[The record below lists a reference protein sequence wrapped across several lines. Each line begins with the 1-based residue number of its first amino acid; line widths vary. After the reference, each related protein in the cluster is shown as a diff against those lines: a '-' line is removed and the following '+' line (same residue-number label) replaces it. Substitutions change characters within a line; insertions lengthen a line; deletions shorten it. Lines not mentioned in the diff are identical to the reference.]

1 MGSQFWDILRQGI
14 WASFTGGWYYE
25 PKHSIFTNTFHLYL
39 WLILLCLPFFVHL
52 YVSDILIWLLYST
65 IVSLIITIIKCINW
79 SLHCM
84 FDTTEYIVEE
94 DTKKDSSSDL
104 ECRRPPLR
112 EPNKEEEGIEMQILG
127 GVDSIDKNEPS
138 TSGTAYHQ
146 NESNNER
153 QSSSTSTDS
162 GLHLQE
168 KSKSEFS
175 LNNNQIFVE
184 KPNHVKT
191 SRPYER
197 GDLKS
202 FSEIWKYQDERR
214 QDFITVSTDCFPND
228 SNNSTF
234 QRDPKS
240 VSSDYSTCSDVFSKD
255 KDLGKT
261 SSYQLV
267 FTSSD
272 IVYPIVEHCEEHSS
286 NQGIIHTI
294 IDSDDDDEA
303 GSRSPLLTC
312 HVDNWKLCSEN
323 VNGVLKMDSDIEV
336 ALIDVNKPEDNFLK
350 QSVDSPENFGL
361 DWLFEHTE
369 SESEFDDIII
379 RKEENIRLV
388 PWHFTFS
395 DDDYTTTSEDNN
407 SRNKCELKEL
417 CREDIET
424 TPKAEF
430 ESSNALAKTK
440 QTKEGKKSN
449 KKRKATSTPHLSIK
463 NDSDRKSHRRTSKN
477 KLNESRRC
485 RCDKNKSDMEC
496 GIESK
501 SYPTVTDEWI
511 DNNTLSRPDAM
522 TTLNVNE
529 GASSSAGSHNELS
542 SLLPASSELII
553 NPTVDLIN
561 DNKPRV
567 SNLKNEMVPESI
579 ELGSNRIE
587 GRSRMRQRH
596 VSQSNRHA
604 RSRDSHNSP
613 FLQTTDGVNFAACS
627 EDTSD
632 GAVHFF
638 RDENGQ
644 WMTYTFRDMLNNNSS
659 IIKPFS
665 CTSRRDESSDDLVF
679 NHSPV
684 RLFPRLNRGYEHQ
697 HQFETDDSYWLQNQP
712 QRYRHFNISPIIT
725 PVEENLEHDHE
736 NIRPDY
742 QDEYPAIPRQL
753 RFDLLDPNVGMPKP
767 KRYYPYKPLKT
778 ICFKIRFDRLALLTA
793 VDRNLSLFELC
804 ITIALAT
811 TVAVL
816 GAFVLYYNFYQ
827 DIQAFIFC
835 FVIAGCQYSLIK
847 SVQPDVASPTHGFN
861 KTVVYSRPVYFILF
875 SSILLLTHLQLN
887 SGQTFYQLKLYG
899 FTIHITY
906 MLETL
911 RDFLKNILLFL
922 PIAFSLGLLP
932 QVNTFFMYALEQTDI
947 HLFGGNATSS
957 LKGSAYCVVR
967 SCLAVSILYG
977 IAYVALYEW
986 TGSSRNVL
994 FSLYC
999 AILTSISYHLSRSSS
1014 DPAPILNLLKTY
1026 LWPNEDIFSRPDVE
1040 CSWPKKEMEKLNK
1053 DSEQKETRCVEQTT
1067 KSELDDE
1074 IEIQDNWPKEL
1085 QDTINGRLK
1094 SDLIF
1099 CPVVCLIIYAIHS
1112 SNIFLALQPELN
1124 PVMWCITFSVGF
1136 VLHYIIPQLRKQ
1148 LPWLCIA
1155 HPILKPLEYNQ
1166 YEVKQL
1172 AKIMWFEKVYVY
1184 LCFFERNVLYPLM
1197 FIGCLTSDS
1206 VTVVKK
1212 LGTSLGSLILS
1223 ICALKCF
1230 RCSFSQQS
1238 KQYNILAFA
1247 VLFFQLDYLKCS
1259 ETFIIDYY
1267 LTAKKIYVYTVRKN
1281 KIIELQFVITYIAPW
1296 QITWGSAFHA
1306 FAQPFSVPH
1315 SAMMFL
1321 QAFISAVISSP
1332 LYPFLGSAIFLT
1344 SYPRPVKFW
1353 ERDYNTRRVDHTN
1366 TKLSSHLERN
1376 LGADDNNLNS
1386 IFYEHLTRLLQHTLC
1401 GDLIM
1406 GRWGNVSQGDCFVLA
1421 SDYLNCL
1428 VHIVE
1433 MGNNLVTFQM
1443 RGLEFRGTYCQQRE
1457 VEAISEGVEDN
1468 EGCCCCEPGHFPHIL
1483 SLNAALGQR
1492 WLAWQVV
1499 AAKYVVQGYSISDIN
1514 ASSMLQVFDF
1524 RKVLVS
1530 YYVKSIIYYAI
1541 RSPKLPL
1548 WLASE
1553 EINEGLKPTLSK
1565 SFVDLDPVFN
1575 INIDEDYDLLSCG
1588 ITRNS
1593 FCSFYLEWI
1602 RFCAF
1607 QTENIRKV
1615 VIDKG
1620 KESILVSLCF
1630 ALSLL
1635 GRRSLGLASHTTM
1648 SSVEFFLYGLHAL
1661 FKGDFRI
1668 TSTRDEWIFADM
1680 DLMKKVLAPA
1690 IRMSLKLHQ
1699 NHFMVPDEYEDPAAL
1714 YNAINY
1720 HQRHLVISHEG
1731 DPVWRNAVLSGM
1743 PSLLALRHIMDE
1755 GSDEYKVIMLN
1766 KRFLSFRVIKINRE
1780 CVRGLWAGQQQEL
1793 IYLRNRNPERGS
1805 IQNAKQALRNIIN
1818 SSCDQPIGYP
1828 IFVSPL
1834 TTSYA
1839 ETNEQLSSLVGGSI
1853 SLREIKK
1860 TIIRIWTRLKS
1871 RCVEGCSS
1879 GSSLQSHDE
1888 GGFGHDGVYAM
1899 TQFNRHSGYGTRT
1912 PGSQSIEM
1920 SGSGSGMGG
1929 SISSRSGG
1937 TRGSTANVAGKPNSA
1952 GLANLAGLLSSSQS
1966 PVTSS
1971 PQASVDSNPHNDNSP
1986 VQHRVLI
1993 LDPSQVYDAINLGR
2007 RIDVVWPDE
2016 KMRIRGGRS
2025 YWKDWLPEKGMEG
2038 LVVHQW
2044 IPNHRDLSRRS
2055 HVDKTILLI
2064 KIDERYVPIAE
2075 SGVLDLGAEV

>member
-39 WLILLCLPFFVHL
+39 WILLFSLPFFIHL
-52 YVSDILIWLLYST
+52 YLSDMLIWILYSST
-65 IVSLIITIIKCINW
+65 VSLIITIIKLVNW
-79 SLHCM
+79 SLHHM

-94 DTKKDSSSDL
+94 DTKMDSNIEL
-104 ECRRPPLR
+104 ECRRPPIK
-112 EPNKEEEGIEMQILG
+112 EPNKEEEGIEMQVLSG
-127 GVDSIDKNEPS
+127 RECTDRNEPS
-138 TSGTAYHQ
+138 TSGVVYHQ
-146 NESNNER
+146 NEPTVER

-168 KSKSEFS
+168 KIKD
-175 LNNNQIFVE
+175 NQSFLE
-184 KPNHVKT
+184 KTKDGVR
-191 SRPYER
+191 SRRYGR
-197 GDLKS
+197 GDLQS
-202 FSEIWKYQDERR
+202 FSEIWKYQDDRG
-214 QDFITVSTDCFPND
+214 QDFITVSTDCFTNE
-228 SNNSTF
+228 NNHLAF
-234 QRDPKS
+234 KRDPKCT
-240 VSSDYSTCSDVFSKD
+240 SSDYSNSCDAFTKD
-255 KDLGKT
+255 KEVGRT

-272 IVYPIVEHCEEHSS
+272 IDYPIVEHCEEHCSS
-286 NQGIIHTI
+286 RGIIHTT

-303 GSRSPLLTC
+303 GSRSPLLNS
-312 HVDNWKLCSEN
+312 HEDNWKKICAE
-323 VNGVLKMDSDIEV
+323 VKGVLKADSDVEV
-336 ALIDVNKPEDNFLK
+336 AFIEDNKPKEIELK
-350 QSVDSPENFGL
+350 PSLESPETLGIE
-361 DWLFEHTE
+361 WLFEHTE
-369 SESEFDDIII
+369 SESESSDIKGNKSESKDGS
-379 RKEENIRLV
+379 KEEIPAPLSV
-388 PWHFTFS
+388 GF
-395 DDDYTTTSEDNN
+395 
-407 SRNKCELKEL
+407 
-417 CREDIET
+417 ET
-424 TPKAEF
+424 IGAVSKIK
-430 ESSNALAKTK
+430 SVKDAKKT
-440 QTKEGKKSN
+440 N
-449 KKRKATSTPHLSIK
+449 KKRKATSTPHLSVK
-463 NDSDRKSHRRTSKN
+463 NDSDRKRHRRINKN
-477 KLNESRRC
+477 KSNESRRC
-485 RCDKNKSDMEC
+485 MCDKIKSDMDC
-496 GIESK
+496 GTESK

-511 DNNTLSRPDAM
+511 ANSTLSRPDAM

-542 SLLPASSELII
+542 SLLPTSSEPAI
-553 NPTVDLIN
+553 NPTAEIQQNQTLIT
-561 DNKPRV
+561 V
-567 SNLKNEMVPESI
+567 KNEVAI
-579 ELGSNRIE
+579 DHIGDVLHGRGRNR
-587 GRSRMRQRH
+587 GRIRH
-596 VSQSNRHA
+596 QHA
-604 RSRDSHNSP
+604 RTDRRIRSRDPNCDS
-613 FLQTTDGVNFAACS
+613 VNFSACP
-627 EDTSD
+627 EDTSE
-632 GAVHFF
+632 GSVHFF
-638 RDENGQ
+638 RDENGH

-659 IIKPFS
+659 IIKSFPS
-665 CTSRRDESSDDLVF
+665 TSRQDDSIDDLVF

-684 RLFPRLNRGYEHQ
+684 RYPFPPRPSYQQQLEHEEA
-697 HQFETDDSYWLQNQP
+697 FWLQNQP
-712 QRYRHFNISPIIT
+712 HRYRHFNISPIIT
-725 PVEENLEHDHE
+725 PVEESLEHEHE
-736 NIRPDY
+736 ITTDY
-742 QDEYPAIPRQL
+742 QDEFPAIQRQL
-753 RFDLLDPNVGMPKP
+753 RFDLLDPNIGMLKP
-767 KRYYPYKPLKT
+767 KRYYPYKPVKKM
-778 ICFKIRFDRLALLTA
+778 CFKIRFDRLALLTA
-793 VDRNLSLFELC
+793 IDRNLTLLELF
-804 ITIALAT
+804 ITIILAT
-811 TVAVL
+811 LVAVL
-816 GAFVLYYNFYQ
+816 GASVLYYQFYR
-827 DIQAFIFC
+827 DVHAIVFC
-835 FVIAGCQYSLIK
+835 FVMAGCQYSLVK

-861 KTVVYSRPVYFILF
+861 KIVVYSRPVYFILF
-875 SSILLLTHLQLN
+875 SAILLLTHIQLT
-887 SGQTFYQLKLYG
+887 SGRTFYQIKFYG
-899 FTIHITY
+899 FTLHILY
-906 MLETL
+906 ILETL
-911 RDFLKNILLFL
+911 RDFFSKFLLFL

-932 QVNTFFMYALEQTDI
+932 QVNTFFMYTLEQIDI

-957 LKGSAYCVVR
+957 LKASAYCVLR
-967 SCLAVSILYG
+967 SCFAVSILYG
-977 IAYVALYEW
+977 IAYVALNEW
-986 TGSSRNVL
+986 SGSSRNVF

-999 AILTSISYHLSRSSS
+999 ALLTAFAYHLSRSSS
-1014 DPAPILNLLKTY
+1014 DPAPILNVLKTY

-1040 CSWPKKEMEKLNK
+1040 CPKPRKETEKSK
-1053 DSEQKETRCVEQTT
+1053 KKGSEQKEGECEEQS

-1074 IEIQDNWPKEL
+1074 IEIQDNWPKQL
-1085 QDTINGRLK
+1085 QDTINARLK
-1094 SDLIF
+1094 TDLIF
-1099 CPVVCLIIYAIHS
+1099 CPIISLIVFAIHS
-1112 SNIFLALQPELN
+1112 SNIFSALQPELN
-1124 PVMWCITFSVGF
+1124 PVMWCTTFSVGF
-1136 VLHYIIPQLRKQ
+1136 ILHYIIPQLRKQ

-1155 HPILKPLEYNQ
+1155 HPVLKPSEYNQ

-1172 AKIMWFEKVYVY
+1172 AKIMWFEKIYVY

-1206 VTVVKK
+1206 VIVVNK
-1212 LGTSLGSLILS
+1212 LGVLLGSLVLS
-1223 ICALKCF
+1223 ICALKCL

-1238 KQYNILAFA
+1238 NQYNILAFA
-1247 VLFFQLDYLKCS
+1247 VLFFQLDYVKCS

-1267 LTAKKIYVYTVRKN
+1267 LTAIAYDKIFEFLLK
-1281 KIIELQFVITYIAPW
+1281 LQFIITYIAPW

-1321 QAFISAVISSP
+1321 QAFLSAVVSSP

-1386 IFYEHLTRLLQHTLC
+1386 IFYEHLTRLLQNTLC
-1401 GDLIM
+1401 GDLVL

-1433 MGNNLVTFQM
+1433 MGNNLVTFQI

-1499 AAKYVVQGYSISDIN
+1499 AAKYVVQGYNISDIN

-1530 YYVKSIIYYAI
+1530 YYIKSIIYYAI
-1541 RSPKLPL
+1541 RSPKLQQ
-1548 WLASE
+1548 WLASD
-1553 EINEGLKPTLSK
+1553 EIKEGLKPTLDK
-1565 SFVDLDPVFN
+1565 SFIDLDPVFN

-1588 ITRNS
+1588 VTRNS
-1593 FCSFYLEWI
+1593 FCQYYLEWI

-1607 QTENIRKV
+1607 QTENIRKI
-1615 VIDKG
+1615 VIEKG
-1620 KESILVSLCF
+1620 KDSLLVSLCF

-1668 TSTRDEWIFADM
+1668 TSARDEWIFTDM
-1680 DLMKKVLAPA
+1680 DLMRKVLAPA

-1714 YNAINY
+1714 YNAIND
-1720 HQRHLVISHEG
+1720 HQRNIVISHEG

-1793 IYLRNRNPERGS
+1793 VYLRNRNPERGS

-1853 SLREIKK
+1853 SMGKIKK
-1860 TIIRIWTRLKS
+1860 TIVSVWSRLKI

-1888 GGFGHDGVYAM
+1888 GGFGHEGVYAM
-1899 TQFNRHSGYGTRT
+1899 TQFNRHSAYGTRT

-1920 SGSGSGMGG
+1920 SGSGSGVGG

-1937 TRGSTANVAGKPNSA
+1937 TRGSTANVAGKPSSA
-1952 GLANLAGLLSSSQS
+1952 GLANLAGLLSQS
-1966 PVTSS
+1966 PITNS
-1971 PQASVDSNPHNDNSP
+1971 PQTSVDSNPNDNSP
-1986 VQHRVLI
+1986 IQHRVLI
-1993 LDPSQVYDAINLGR
+1993 LDPLQVYDAINLGR

-2016 KMRIRGGRS
+2016 IMRIRGGRNH
-2025 YWKDWLPEKGMEG
+2025 WKDWLPEKGMEG

-2044 IPNHRDLSRRS
+2044 IPNHRDLSKRS

-2075 SGVLDLGAEV
+2075 AGVLDLGAEV

>member
-39 WLILLCLPFFVHL
+39 WLILLCLPFFIHL
-52 YVSDILIWLLYST
+52 YISDMFVWILYSS
-65 IVSLIITIIKCINW
+65 IVSLIITIIKLVNW
-79 SLHCM
+79 SLHHM

-94 DTKKDSSSDL
+94 DSKKDSNTEL
-104 ECRRPPLR
+104 ECRRPPLK
-112 EPNKEEEGIEMQILG
+112 EPNKEEEGIEMQVLSG
-127 GVDSIDKNEPS
+127 GDSMDRNEPS
-138 TSGTAYHQ
+138 TSGVTYHR
-146 NESNNER
+146 NEPIVER

-168 KSKSEFS
+168 KIKVDWPFKNLSHQSFIEKSKEGLINRQNDLRCLQS
-175 LNNNQIFVE
+175 L
-184 KPNHVKT
+184 
-191 SRPYER
+191 
-197 GDLKS
+197 
-202 FSEIWKYQDERR
+202 SEIWKYREENG
-214 QDFITVSTDCFPND
+214 QDFLTVSTDCFPNE
-228 SNNSTF
+228 SNTLVSK
-234 QRDPKS
+234 RDTKCA
-240 VSSDYSTCSDVFSKD
+240 SSDYSTSSDVFTKENKD
-255 KDLGKT
+255 VGRT

-272 IVYPIVEHCEEHSS
+272 IDYPIVEHCEEHCSS
-286 NQGIIHTI
+286 HGIIHTT
-294 IDSDDDDEA
+294 IDSDDDEEA
-303 GSRSPLLTC
+303 GSRSPLLNC
-312 HVDNWKLCSEN
+312 HEDWEKICAEVKII
-323 VNGVLKMDSDIEV
+323 KADSDIEV
-336 ALIDVNKPEDNFLK
+336 AFIEENKPKEIVNEPPLE
-350 QSVDSPENFGL
+350 SPETLGI

-369 SESEFDDIII
+369 SESESSVMKENKSESKDES
-379 RKEENIRLV
+379 KEEIQI
-388 PWHFTFS
+388 P
-395 DDDYTTTSEDNN
+395 TSIGFENTGAIPKI
-407 SRNKCELKEL
+407 KCVK
-417 CREDIET
+417 DV
-424 TPKAEF
+424 
-430 ESSNALAKTK
+430 
-440 QTKEGKKSN
+440 KKSN
-449 KKRKATSTPHLSIK
+449 KKRKATSTPHLSVK
-463 NDSDRKSHRRTSKN
+463 HDSDRKRHRRTNKN
-477 KLNESRRC
+477 KSSESRRC
-485 RCDKNKSDMEC
+485 MCDKIKSDMDC
-496 GIESK
+496 GTESK

-542 SLLPASSELII
+542 SLLPTNSELTI
-553 NPTVDLIN
+553 NPTAESQQQNQNSITV
-561 DNKPRV
+561 
-567 SNLKNEMVPESI
+567 KNEVVLDHNTDVFYNGHSRVENR
-579 ELGSNRIE
+579 NRIRHRHFNNRTR
-587 GRSRMRQRH
+587 GRRM
-596 VSQSNRHA
+596 
-604 RSRDSHNSP
+604 RSRDAFSSP
-613 FLQTTDGVNFAACS
+613 FLHVSEGLSFATCP
-627 EDTSD
+627 EDTSE
-632 GAVHFF
+632 GATHFF

-644 WMTYTFRDMLNNNSS
+644 WMSYTFRDILNNNSS
-659 IIKPFS
+659 VMKSFPS
-665 CTSRRDESSDDLVF
+665 TSRQVDSTDDLVF

-684 RLFPRLNRGYEHQ
+684 SRLFPRPNRNYEHQ
-697 HQFETDDSYWLQNQP
+697 FEIEEAFWLQNP
-712 QRYRHFNISPIIT
+712 PGYRHFNVSPIIT
-725 PVEENLEHDHE
+725 PVEESLEHEHE
-736 NIRPDY
+736 NRTDY
-742 QDEYPAIPRQL
+742 QDEFPVIPRQL
-753 RFDLLDPNVGMPKP
+753 RFDLLDPNLGIPKP
-767 KRYYPYKPLKT
+767 KRYYPYKPIKKM
-778 ICFKIRFDRLALLTA
+778 CFKVRFDRLALLSA
-793 VDRNLSLFELC
+793 IDRNLTLFELF
-804 ITIALAT
+804 ITIILAT
-811 TVAVL
+811 AVAVL
-816 GAFVLYYNFYQ
+816 GALVLYYKFYR
-827 DIQAFIFC
+827 DIHAFVFC
-835 FVIAGCQYSLIK
+835 FVMAGCQYSLVK

-861 KTVVYSRPVYFILF
+861 KIVVYSRPVYFILF
-875 SSILLLTHLQLN
+875 SSILLLTHIQLN
-887 SGQTFYQLKLYG
+887 SGKTFYQIKFYG
-899 FTIHITY
+899 FTLHIFY
-906 MLETL
+906 LLETI
-911 RDFLKNILLFL
+911 RDFLTNFLLFL
-922 PIAFSLGLLP
+922 PITFSLGLLP
-932 QVNTFFMYALEQTDI
+932 QVNTFFMYTLEQIDI
-947 HLFGGNATSS
+947 HIFGGNATSS
-957 LKGSAYCVVR
+957 LKASAYCVLR

-977 IAYVALYEW
+977 VAYVALNEW
-986 TGSSRNVL
+986 SGSSKNVF
-994 FSLYC
+994 FSLFC
-999 AILTSISYHLSRSSS
+999 ALLTAIAYHLSRSSS
-1014 DPAPILNLLKTY
+1014 DPAPILNILKTY

-1040 CSWPKKEMEKLNK
+1040 CPIPRKETEKLKKK
-1053 DSEQKETRCVEQTT
+1053 DSEQKERECEELP
-1067 KSELDDE
+1067 KSELEDE
-1074 IEIQDNWPKEL
+1074 IEIEDNWPKQL

-1094 SDLIF
+1094 TDLIF
-1099 CPVVCLIIYAIHS
+1099 CPIIGLIVFAVHS
-1112 SNIFLALQPELN
+1112 SNIFSALQPELN

-1136 VLHYIIPQLRKQ
+1136 ILHYIIPQLRKQ
-1148 LPWLCIA
+1148 LPWLCVA
-1155 HPILKPLEYNQ
+1155 HPILKQSEYNQ

-1206 VTVVKK
+1206 INVINK
-1212 LGTSLGSLILS
+1212 LGVLLGPLVLS
-1223 ICALKCF
+1223 VCALKCL

-1238 KQYNILAFA
+1238 NQYNILAFA
-1247 VLFFQLDYLKCS
+1247 VLFFQSDCVNIKCS
-1259 ETFIIDYY
+1259 ETFIVDYY
-1267 LTAKKIYVYTVRKN
+1267 LTAIAYDKIYEFLLK
-1281 KIIELQFVITYIAPW
+1281 LQFVITYIAPW

-1321 QAFISAVISSP
+1321 QAFLSAVVSSP

-1386 IFYEHLTRLLQHTLC
+1386 IFYEHLTRLLQNTLC
-1401 GDLIM
+1401 GDLIL

-1457 VEAISEGVEDN
+1457 VEAISEGVGDN

-1514 ASSMLQVFDF
+1514 AASMLQVFDF

-1530 YYVKSIIYYAI
+1530 FYIKSIIYYAI
-1541 RSPKLPL
+1541 RSPKLQQ
-1548 WLASE
+1548 WLASD
-1553 EINEGLKPTLSK
+1553 EIKEGLKPTLSK

-1588 ITRNS
+1588 VTRNS

-1607 QTENIRKV
+1607 QTENIRKIT
-1615 VIDKG
+1615 IDKG
-1620 KESILVSLCF
+1620 KDSLLVSLCF

-1668 TSTRDEWIFADM
+1668 TSARDEWIFADM
-1680 DLMKKVLAPA
+1680 DLMRKVLAPA

-1720 HQRHLVISHEG
+1720 LQRNLVISHEG

-1793 IYLRNRNPERGS
+1793 VYLRNRNPERGS

-1839 ETNEQLSSLVGGSI
+1839 ETNKQLSSLIGGSI
-1853 SLREIKK
+1853 SLGKIKK
-1860 TIIRIWTRLKS
+1860 AIVRVWSRLKS

-1888 GGFGHDGVYAM
+1888 GGFGHEGIYAM

-1920 SGSGSGMGG
+1920 SGSGSGVGG

-1937 TRGSTANVAGKPNSA
+1937 TRGSTVNVAGKPGSA

-1966 PVTSS
+1966 PITNS
-1971 PQASVDSNPHNDNSP
+1971 PQASVDSNPNENSP
-1986 VQHRVLI
+1986 IQRRVLI
-1993 LDPSQVYDAINLGR
+1993 LDPLQVYDAINLGR

-2025 YWKDWLPEKGMEG
+2025 HWKDWLPEKGMEG

-2044 IPNHRDLSRRS
+2044 VPNHRDLSKRS

-2075 SGVLDLGAEV
+2075 AGVLDLGAEV

>member
-52 YVSDILIWLLYST
+52 YVSDIIVWILYST
-65 IVSLIITIIKCINW
+65 IVSLIITIIKFVNW
-79 SLHCM
+79 SLHHM

-94 DTKKDSSSDL
+94 DIKKDSNTDL
-104 ECRRPPLR
+104 ECRRPPLK
-112 EPNKEEEGIEMQILG
+112 EPNKEEEGIEMQVLG
-127 GVDSIDKNEPS
+127 GGEGINKNEPS
-138 TSGTAYHQ
+138 TSGIVYHQ
-146 NESNNER
+146 NESNPER

-168 KSKSEFS
+168 K
-175 LNNNQIFVE
+175 NNQSFVE
-184 KPNHVKT
+184 KNKDGN
-191 SRPYER
+191 SNRRYDR

-202 FSEIWKYQDERR
+202 FSEIWKYQDERG
-214 QDFITVSTDCFPND
+214 QDFITVSTDCFTNEC
-228 SNNSTF
+228 NNLTF
-234 QRDPKS
+234 QGDPKS
-240 VSSDYSTCSDVFSKD
+240 ASSDYSTCSDVFAKD
-255 KDLGKT
+255 KDVGRT

-272 IVYPIVEHCEEHSS
+272 IVYPIVEHCEDHCS
-286 NQGIIHTI
+286 NQGIIHTV

-312 HVDNWKLCSEN
+312 HIGNWKMCSED
-323 VNGVLKMDSDIEV
+323 VKKALKADSDIEV
-336 ALIDVNKPEDNFLK
+336 ALINDSKPKDTGSNHLL
-350 QSVDSPENFGL
+350 DSPETLGL

-369 SESEFDDIII
+369 SESEIDNTKGNKSDSKNCS
-379 RKEENIRLV
+379 REE
-388 PWHFTFS
+388 
-395 DDDYTTTSEDNN
+395 
-407 SRNKCELKEL
+407 
-417 CREDIET
+417 IEAPQVVEFECSGA
-424 TPKAEF
+424 TPK
-430 ESSNALAKTK
+430 TK
-440 QTKEGKKSN
+440 SIKDAKKSN
-449 KKRKATSTPHLSIK
+449 KKRKATSTPHLSVK
-463 NDSDRKSHRRTSKN
+463 NDSDKKRHRRTNKN
-477 KLNESRRC
+477 KSSESRRC
-485 RCDKNKSDMEC
+485 RCEKNKSDMDC
-496 GIESK
+496 GTESK

-542 SLLPASSELII
+542 SLLPTSSELAI
-553 NPTVDLIN
+553 NPTSESQH
-561 DNKPRV
+561 DNKTLV
-567 SNLKNEMVPESI
+567 TSSKNEVISGNN
-579 ELGSNRIE
+579 ELGISRIE
-587 GRSRMRQRH
+587 GRSRMRHRH
-596 VSQSNRHA
+596 VSSRNSRRI
-604 RSRDSHNSP
+604 RSRDAYNSP
-613 FLQTTDGVNFAACS
+613 FLQATDGVNFAACS
-627 EDTSD
+627 EDTSE

-659 IIKPFS
+659 IIKPFPS
-665 CTSRRDESSDDLVF
+665 TSRRDDSTDDLVF

-684 RLFPRLNRGYEHQ
+684 RLFPRPNRGYEHQ
-697 HQFETDDSYWLQNQP
+697 HQFETEDTYWLQNQP
-712 QRYRHFNISPIIT
+712 QRYRHFNISPIIS
-725 PVEENLEHDHE
+725 PVEESLENEHE
-736 NIRPDY
+736 NIRPDF
-742 QDEYPAIPRQL
+742 QDEYPAISRQL
-753 RFDLLDPNVGMPKP
+753 RFDLLDPNVGVPKP
-767 KRYYPYKPLKT
+767 KRYYPYKPLKKL
-778 ICFKIRFDRLALLTA
+778 CFKIRFDRLALLTA
-793 VDRNLSLFELC
+793 IDRNLTLFELF
-804 ITIALAT
+804 ITISLAT
-811 TVAVL
+811 AVAIL
-816 GAFVLYYNFYQ
+816 GAFVLHYNFYR
-827 DIQAFIFC
+827 DVHAFIFC

-861 KTVVYSRPVYFILF
+861 KTVVYSRPVYFIIF

-887 SGQTFYQLKLYG
+887 SGRTFYQIKFYG
-899 FTIHITY
+899 FTLHITY

-911 RDFLKNILLFL
+911 RSFLESFLLFL
-922 PIAFSLGLLP
+922 PIAFSFGLLP
-932 QVNTFFMYALEQTDI
+932 QVNTFFMYTLEQIDI

-957 LKGSAYCVVR
+957 LRASAYCVLR

-977 IAYVALYEW
+977 VAYVALNGW
-986 TGSSRNVL
+986 SGSSRNVL
-994 FSLYC
+994 LSLFC
-999 AILTSISYHLSRSSS
+999 AILMAISYHLSRSSS
-1014 DPAPILNLLKTY
+1014 DPAPILNVLKTY
-1026 LWPNEDIFSRPDVE
+1026 LWPNDDIFSRPDVE
-1040 CSWPKKEMEKLNK
+1040 CPRPKKETNKLNK
-1053 DSEQKETRCVEQTT
+1053 KGSEQKETVCEEQT

-1074 IEIQDNWPKEL
+1074 IEIQDNWPKQL

-1099 CPVVCLIIYAIHS
+1099 CPVVGLIIFAIHS
-1112 SNIFLALQPELN
+1112 SNIFSALQPELN
-1124 PVMWCITFSVGF
+1124 PLMWCTTFSVGF
-1136 VLHYIIPQLRKQ
+1136 LLHYIIPQLRKQ
-1148 LPWLCIA
+1148 LPWLCVA
-1155 HPILKPLEYNQ
+1155 HPILKPSEYNQ

-1206 VTVVKK
+1206 PKVVNK
-1212 LGTSLGSLILS
+1212 LGLPLGSLVLS
-1223 ICALKCF
+1223 VCALKCL

-1247 VLFFQLDYLKCS
+1247 VLFFHLDYNEYT

-1267 LTAKKIYVYTVRKN
+1267 LTAIAYDKIYEFLLK
-1281 KIIELQFVITYIAPW
+1281 LQFVITYIAPW

-1321 QAFISAVISSP
+1321 QAFLSAVISSP

-1401 GDLIM
+1401 GDLIL

-1541 RSPKLPL
+1541 RSPKLPQ

-1553 EINEGLKPTLSK
+1553 EIKEGLKPTLGK

-1588 ITRNS
+1588 VTRNS

-1620 KESILVSLCF
+1620 KESVLVSLCF

-1668 TSTRDEWIFADM
+1668 TSARDEWIFADM

-1714 YNAINY
+1714 YNAISY
-1720 HQRHLVISHEG
+1720 HQRNLVISHEG

-1743 PSLLALRHIMDE
+1743 PSLLALRHIMDD

-1793 IYLRNRNPERGS
+1793 VYLRNRNPERGS

-1853 SLREIKK
+1853 SLTEIKK
-1860 TIIRIWTRLKS
+1860 TIVRLWARLKS

-1937 TRGSTANVAGKPNSA
+1937 TRGSTANVAGKPSSA

-1966 PVTSS
+1966 PITSS

-1986 VQHRVLI
+1986 IQHRVLI
-1993 LDPSQVYDAINLGR
+1993 LDPLQVYDAINLGR

-2044 IPNHRDLSRRS
+2044 VPNHRDLSRRS

>member
-39 WLILLCLPFFVHL
+39 WLILLCLPFFIHL
-52 YVSDILIWLLYST
+52 YISEMFIWILYSS
-65 IVSLIITIIKCINW
+65 IVSLIITIIKLVNW
-79 SLHCM
+79 SLHHM
-84 FDTTEYIVEE
+84 FDTTEYIVE
-94 DTKKDSSSDL
+94 DTKKNRSSEL
-104 ECRRPPLR
+104 EGRRPALR
-112 EPNKEEEGIEMQILG
+112 APNKEDEGIEMQILNL
-127 GVDSIDKNEPS
+127 GVRRNDPS
-138 TSGTAYHQ
+138 TSGYHR
-146 NESNNER
+146 NEPNGGR

-162 GLHLQE
+162 GLHIHE
-168 KSKSEFS
+168 KIICDWPIKS
-175 LNNNQIFVE
+175 LNNPYFIDD
-184 KPNHVKT
+184 KPEEEIS
-191 SRPYER
+191 SRRYDR
-197 GDLKS
+197 AGLQS
-202 FSEIWKYQDERR
+202 FSEIWKPQEERG
-214 QDFITVSTDCFPND
+214 QDFITVSSDCFPNE
-228 SNNSTF
+228 NNALALK
-234 QRDPKS
+234 RDPKCA
-240 VSSDYSTCSDVFSKD
+240 SSDYSTSSDAFTKD
-255 KDLGKT
+255 KDVGRT

-272 IVYPIVEHCEEHSS
+272 IDYPIVEHCEDHCSS
-286 NQGIIHTI
+286 HGIIHTT
-294 IDSDDDDEA
+294 IDSDDDEEA
-303 GSRSPLLTC
+303 GSRSPLLNS
-312 HVDNWKLCSEN
+312 HEENWKKICAE
-323 VNGVLKMDSDIEV
+323 VKGIFHTESDLEIAFIEK
-336 ALIDVNKPEDNFLK
+336 NKPKEIELK
-350 QSVDSPENFGL
+350 SPVESPETLGI

-369 SESEFDDIII
+369 SESESSDIKENKSESKDES
-379 RKEENIRLV
+379 KEEILA
-388 PWHFTFS
+388 P
-395 DDDYTTTSEDNN
+395 TSVGFE
-407 SRNKCELKEL
+407 KTGA
-417 CREDIET
+417 I
-424 TPKAEF
+424 PKIK
-430 ESSNALAKTK
+430 SVKDV
-440 QTKEGKKSN
+440 KKSN
-449 KKRKATSTPHLSIK
+449 KKRKATSTPHLSVK
-463 NDSDRKSHRRTSKN
+463 NDSDRKRHRRINKN
-477 KLNESRRC
+477 KSNESRRC
-485 RCDKNKSDMEC
+485 LCDKIKSDMDC
-496 GIESK
+496 GTESK

-542 SLLPASSELII
+542 SLLPTSSEPAITPTSETQQQNQSLI
-553 NPTVDLIN
+553 TV
-561 DNKPRV
+561 
-567 SNLKNEMVPESI
+567 KNEVILDHMNNVFPGRVE
-579 ELGSNRIE
+579 N
-587 GRSRMRQRH
+587 RSRLRQRQF
-596 VSQSNRHA
+596 STRHRMRTREA
-604 RSRDSHNSP
+604 YSSP
-613 FLQTTDGVNFAACS
+613 FLQATDGVNFATCP
-627 EDTSD
+627 EDTSE
-632 GAVHFF
+632 GSVHFF
-638 RDENGQ
+638 RDENGR
-644 WMTYTFRDMLNNNSS
+644 WLTYTFTKDIMLNNNSS
-659 IIKPFS
+659 IVKPFPNLPS
-665 CTSRRDESSDDLVF
+665 TSRRDDSTDDLVF

-684 RLFPRLNRGYEHQ
+684 RLFPRPFRNYDQRLEH
-697 HQFETDDSYWLQNQP
+697 EEPYWMQSQP
-712 QRYRHFNISPIIT
+712 QRYRHFNISPIIS
-725 PVEENLEHDHE
+725 PVEETLEQERE

-742 QDEYPAIPRQL
+742 QDEFPVIPRQL
-753 RFDLLDPNVGMPKP
+753 RFDLLDPSVGFPKP
-767 KRYYPYKPLKT
+767 KRYYLYTPVKKM
-778 ICFKIRFDRLALLTA
+778 CFKVHFDRLALLTA
-793 VDRNLSLFELC
+793 IDRNPTLLELF
-804 ITIALAT
+804 ITIILAT
-811 TVAVL
+811 SVAVL
-816 GAFVLYYNFYQ
+816 GAFVLYFKFYR
-827 DIQAFIFC
+827 DIHAFVFC
-835 FVIAGCQYSLIK
+835 FVMAGCQYSLVK

-861 KTVVYSRPVYFILF
+861 KIVVYSRPVYFILF
-875 SSILLLTHLQLN
+875 SSILLLTHIQLN
-887 SGQTFYQLKLYG
+887 SGRTFYQLKFYG
-899 FTIHITY
+899 FTLHILY
-906 MLETL
+906 ILETI
-911 RDFLKNILLFL
+911 RDFLSNFLLFL

-932 QVNTFFMYALEQTDI
+932 QVNTFFMYILEQIDI

-957 LKGSAYCVVR
+957 LKASAYCVLR
-967 SCLAVSILYG
+967 SCLAVSILFG
-977 IAYVALYEW
+977 FAYVALNDW
-986 TGSSRNVL
+986 SGSSRNVF
-994 FSLYC
+994 FSLFC
-999 AILTSISYHLSRSSS
+999 ALLTAISYHLSRSSS
-1014 DPAPILNLLKTY
+1014 DPAPILNVLKTY

-1040 CSWPKKEMEKLNK
+1040 CPRPKKETKTSK
-1053 DSEQKETRCVEQTT
+1053 KTSSEQKESECEEQS
-1067 KSELDDE
+1067 KCELDDE
-1074 IEIQDNWPKEL
+1074 IEIQDNWPKQL
-1085 QDTINGRLK
+1085 QDTINARLK
-1094 SDLIF
+1094 TDLIF
-1099 CPVVCLIIYAIHS
+1099 CPIIGLFVFAIHS
-1112 SNIFLALQPELN
+1112 SNIFSALQPELN
-1124 PVMWCITFSVGF
+1124 PVMWCTTFSIGF
-1136 VLHYIIPQLRKQ
+1136 ILHYIIPQLRKQ
-1148 LPWLCIA
+1148 LPWLCVS
-1155 HPILKPLEYNQ
+1155 HPILKPSEYNQ
-1166 YEVKQL
+1166 YEVKKL

-1206 VTVVKK
+1206 VIVVTK
-1212 LGTSLGSLILS
+1212 LGVLLGSLVLS
-1223 ICALKCF
+1223 VCALKCL

-1238 KQYNILAFA
+1238 NQYNILAFA
-1247 VLFFQLDYLKCS
+1247 VLFFQLDYVKCS

-1267 LTAKKIYVYTVRKN
+1267 LTAIAYDKIYEFLLK
-1281 KIIELQFVITYIAPW
+1281 LQFVITYIAPW

-1321 QAFISAVISSP
+1321 QAFLSAAISAP

-1344 SYPRPVKFW
+1344 SYVRPVKFW

-1401 GDLIM
+1401 GDILL

-1433 MGNNLVTFQM
+1433 MGNNLVTFQI

-1468 EGCCCCEPGHFPHIL
+1468 DGCCCCEPGHFPHIL

-1530 YYVKSIIYYAI
+1530 YYIKSIIYYVI
-1541 RSPKLPL
+1541 RSPKLQQ
-1548 WLASE
+1548 WLASD
-1553 EINEGLKPTLSK
+1553 EIKEGLKPTLCK

-1575 INIDEDYDLLSCG
+1575 INIDEDFDLLSCG
-1588 ITRNS
+1588 VTRNS

-1607 QTENIRKV
+1607 QTENIRKI

-1620 KESILVSLCF
+1620 KDSLLVSLCF

-1680 DLMKKVLAPA
+1680 DLMRKVLAPA

-1714 YNAINY
+1714 YSAINY
-1720 HQRHLVISHEG
+1720 HQRNLVISHEG

-1793 IYLRNRNPERGS
+1793 VYLRNRNPERGS

-1853 SLREIKK
+1853 SLGKIKQS
-1860 TIIRIWTRLKS
+1860 IIRVWSRLKS

-1888 GGFGHDGVYAM
+1888 GGFGHEGVYAM

-1912 PGSQSIEM
+1912 SGSQSIEM
-1920 SGSGSGMGG
+1920 SGSGSGVGG

-1937 TRGSTANVAGKPNSA
+1937 TRGSTANVAGKPSSA

-1966 PVTSS
+1966 PITSS
-1971 PQASVDSNPHNDNSP
+1971 PQASVDSNPNDNSP
-1986 VQHRVLI
+1986 MHHKVLI
-1993 LDPSQVYDAINLGR
+1993 LDPLQVYDAINLGR

-2025 YWKDWLPEKGMEG
+2025 HWKDWLPEKGMEG

-2044 IPNHRDLSRRS
+2044 VPNHRDLSKRS
-2055 HVDKTILLI
+2055 HVDKTIVLL

-2075 SGVLDLGAEV
+2075 AGILDLGAEV